1 MIHILNRLEINLEI
15 GSIFTIGPPL
25 KSVFFGSRMQSEKD
39 ILSTLIVTLTPTLT
53 LSKIRKLYLGGNFS
67 QEM

>member
-1 MIHILNRLEINLEI
+1 MIHILKRLW
-15 GSIFTIGPPL
+15 SIFTIGPPL

-39 ILSTLIVTLTPTLT
+39 ILSTLTVTLTPTLT
-53 LSKIRKLYLGGNFS
+53 LSKIRKLYLGGNLS